1 MRLQTLR
8 PKRTAVFASAV
19 TAMLAVAVVISAT
32 AGEPGI
38 SATAGDHGA
47 GDSPR
52 QGSPPKFFPYV
63 APTASH
69 PAVPTSS
76 APAARTVLPVV
87 VPTTPPIVLL
97 SKRAP
102 ADTPNSTIFRS
113 TPGTYRSTRTPASA
127 RPSAHPAVNLR
138 TAGRFAV
145 LTKTGVTDVFA
156 SRITGDVG
164 ASPITGLAIG
174 LTCAEVTGT
183 IYTAN
188 LAGPGGCRVADAPL
202 LTRAVS
208 DQEAAYNDAAGRK
221 NPDYVNLG
229 AGQIGGRTL
238 SPGVYSWAS
247 GLSIT
252 NDITLSGGPN
262 DVFIFQI
269 AGALNQAPAKRVIL
283 TGGAQARNVFWQT
296 AGAVTIGTTAHSEG
310 TILSK
315 TMIAL
320 NTGAS
325 ANGRLLAQTQ
335 VTLQKNVITNVP

>member
-1 MRLQTLR
+1 M
-8 PKRTAVFASAV
+8 
-19 TAMLAVAVVISAT
+19 
-32 AGEPGI
+32 
-38 SATAGDHGA
+38 
-47 GDSPR
+47 
-52 QGSPPKFFPYV
+52 
-63 APTASH
+63 
-69 PAVPTSS
+69 
-76 APAARTVLPVV
+76 
-87 VPTTPPIVLL
+87 
-97 SKRAP
+97 
-102 ADTPNSTIFRS
+102 
-113 TPGTYRSTRTPASA
+113 SA

-188 LAGPGGCRVADAPL
+188 LAGPGRFRVADATL

-208 DQEAAYNDAAGRK
+208 DQEAAYTDAAGRT
-221 NPDYVNLG
+221 NPDYVNVG

-238 SPGVYSWAS
+238 SPGVYSWTS

-262 DVFIFQI
+262 DVFIFQV
-269 AGALNQAPAKRVIL
+269 AGALSQAPAKKVIL
-283 TGGAQARNVFWQT
+283 AGGAPARNVFWQT
-296 AGAVTIGTTAHSEG
+296 TGAVTIGTTAHIEG

-335 VTLQKNVITNVP
+335 VTLQKNVITNIP